1 MWETI
6 REFIGSPNATV
17 ILVFVL
23 MFVLIFMILTKTGLI
38 QIHTD
43 SVQIGAADRERNIIR
58 QQLDWIRLHLQ
69 GMGAEI
75 ERTQDYNEYLA
86 KYIIERCY
94 DEYVD
99 WITFNHISKSEA
111 YIKIKQDKLVS
122 LVMSLV
128 VKEEYRTEEF
138 KKIIA
143 DDVKVSIMALI
154 QIREVYK

>member
-17 ILVFVL
+17 ILCFLL
-23 MFVLIFMILTKTGLI
+23 MFILISVILTKTGLL
-38 QIHTD
+38 QIHTS

-69 GMGAEI
+69 GMEAGLQKPEN
-75 ERTQDYNEYLA
+75 YNEYLG

-111 YIKIKQDKLVS
+111 YIKIKQEKLVS

-128 VKEEYRTEEF
+128 SKDEFRTEDF
-138 KKIIA
+138 KNSIRN
-143 DDVKVSIMALI
+143 DVDVSIKALI